1 MFSVSPVNSVGFVD
15 KRHVGSTVPVIVEA
29 DYRSEA
35 AMDAILTAADG
46 TLYSAANLLHLTL
59 NDKVYAVRTI
69 ADAAG
74 I

>member
-1 MFSVSPVNSVGFVD
+1 MFNVSPVNSVGFVD
-15 KRHVGSTVPVIVEA
+15 SRHVGSTVPVIVEA

-35 AMDAILTAADG
+35 TLDAILTAADG
-46 TLYSAANLLHLTL
+46 TYYSADNLKLLTL